1 MFEEIASHKV
11 QNEKA
16 GISHIKTGSNQDIL
30 AKISKVE
37 NSASLFKSGSSE
49 KDKVTEQTD

>member
-1 MFEEIASHKV
+1 MFEEIASDKV

-16 GISHIKTGSNQDIL
+16 RFSHTKTGSNLDIL
-30 AKISKVE
+30 AKSGKVE
-37 NSASLFKSGSSE
+37 NNASLFKSGSSE

>member
-11 QNEKA
+11 QNDKA

-30 AKISKVE
+30 AKIGKVE